1 MRYIFQSICAMNE
14 SECDFEFTYE
24 FIPTVNDP
32 AYVRHFVAAAEKVV
46 GPENVDANTPAP
58 LTSEDF
64 GRFLKEIP
72 GCFFFI
78 GTGKSPDE
86 PSLHNPKYKFNDNIL
101 ETAADIFVQLVRD
114 RLK

>member
-1 MRYIFQSICAMNE
+1 MREICQSICAMNE
-14 SECDFEFTYE
+14 SDCEFEFTYE

-32 AYVRHFVAAAEKVV
+32 AYVKHLVESAEKVV
-46 GPENVDANTPAP
+46 SPDRVDANTPAP

-86 PSLHNPKYKFNDNIL
+86 PSLHNPKYVFNDNIL
-101 ETAADIFVQLVRD
+101 ETAADILVQLVRD

>member
-1 MRYIFQSICAMNE
+1 MVKHLVE
-14 SECDFEFTYE
+14 T
-24 FIPTVNDP
+24 
-32 AYVRHFVAAAEKVV
+32 AEKIV

-64 GRFLKEIP
+64 GRFLKVVP

-86 PSLHNPKYKFNDNIL
+86 PSLHNPKYIFNDNIL
-101 ETAADIFVQLVRD
+101 ETAADILVQLVRD